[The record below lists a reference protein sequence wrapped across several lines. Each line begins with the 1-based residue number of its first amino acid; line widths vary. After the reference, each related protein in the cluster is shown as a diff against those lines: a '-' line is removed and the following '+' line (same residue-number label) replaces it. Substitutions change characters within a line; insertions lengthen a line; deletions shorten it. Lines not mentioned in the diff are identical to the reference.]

1 MLSKGRQTDMPK
13 KTTKETVITET
24 DSKPEEMD
32 SPVQVIAP
40 SMEELDFSEY
50 LESLGPTTNLIKIH
64 KYIDGTRKYCGRVE
78 PSVIKVEGEEY
89 LLRHWGG
96 GKYYL
101 MAFFN
106 GRYVQDGSRL
116 IEVFEIP
123 EEKKA
128 SNVGLDFVSQ
138 SAFLQAEIQRQHEMV
153 LRLLEG
159 QKTPA
164 PQGPTLT
171 DIVAALGHMKNLV
184 PAPPGFD
191 SVLPGLV
198 NLMKFAKEAVSDS
211 SPKESSFGSIVEG
224 ALKAIPLIFGGLQNM
239 KTNGGQPA
247 VTDQNVLTQEQGEK
261 QLLTHAIQR
270 LKQEAVAGLDPEL
283 VVGWISSHQED
294 AGYRNMAVI
303 LLNRQFETLF
313 QVDSD
318 LEKEPLRSWFKKVY
332 DELRKVFIDDSD
344 QESDAT
350 AGGMG
355 S

>member
-123 EEKKA
+123 EEKKVQIA
-128 SNVGLDFVSQ
+128 ALDSVSQ

-159 QKTPA
+159 QKAPA
-164 PQGPTLT
+164 PQGPTLKT
-171 DIVAALGHMKNLV
+171 WAEQASKISAHWASTSGLPPAMMIASPARTWRLEPPTVA
-184 PAPPGFD
+184 
-191 SVLPGLV
+191 S
-198 NLMKFAKEAVSDS
+198 
-211 SPKESSFGSIVEG
+211 
-224 ALKAIPLIFGGLQNM
+224 
-239 KTNGGQPA
+239 T
-247 VTDQNVLTQEQGEK
+247 
-261 QLLTHAIQR
+261 
-270 LKQEAVAGLDPEL
+270 
-283 VVGWISSHQED
+283 
-294 AGYRNMAVI
+294 
-303 LLNRQFETLF
+303 
-313 QVDSD
+313 
-318 LEKEPLRSWFKKVY
+318 
-332 DELRKVFIDDSD
+332 
-344 QESDAT
+344 
-350 AGGMG
+350 
-355 S
+355 

>member
-1 MLSKGRQTDMPK
+1 MPK

-78 PSVIKVEGEEY
+78 PSVMKVEGEEY

-123 EEKKA
+123 EEKKVQIA
-128 SNVGLDFVSQ
+128 ALDSVSQ

-159 QKTPA
+159 QKAPA
-164 PQGPTLT
+164 PQGPNLT
-171 DIVAALGHMKNLV
+171 DIVAALGTMKNLV
-184 PAPPGFD
+184 PQPPGLE

-198 NLMKFAKEAVSDS
+198 GLMKFAKEAVSDS
-211 SPKESSFGSIVEG
+211 SSKESSFGSIVES
-224 ALKAIPLIFGGLQNM
+224 ALKAIPMIFGGLQNM
-239 KTNGGQPA
+239 KGNGAPA
-247 VTDQNVLTQEQGEK
+247 AVPDQNVLSPEQAEK
-261 QLLTHAIQR
+261 QLLTQAVQR
-270 LKQEAVAGLDPEL
+270 LKQEAVSGLDPEL

-294 AGYRNMAVI
+294 VGYRNMAVI

-332 DELRKVFIDDSD
+332 DELRKVFIDGDSS
-344 QESDAT
+344 QESEPI
-350 AGGMG
+350 AG
-355 S
+355 